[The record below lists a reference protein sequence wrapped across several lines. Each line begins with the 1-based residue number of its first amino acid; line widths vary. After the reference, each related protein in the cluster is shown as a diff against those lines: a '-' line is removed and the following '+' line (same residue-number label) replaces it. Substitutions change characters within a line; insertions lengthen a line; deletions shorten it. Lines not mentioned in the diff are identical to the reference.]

1 MAVEQARIAPF
12 INVEFVVTSAQPY
25 RNDGVTLHGGLDI
38 STGNNDPLY
47 SMVNG
52 TVLYSGWNTGGYG
65 NMIIMRDDTTG
76 DAFLYAH
83 MRDASIKRTGD
94 SVTVGEFVGY
104 EGTTGSST
112 GNHLHVEWQNIGT
125 SGSWNWNI
133 PYIDRPH
140 VADFLGI
147 SNVYGTRAI
156 YDGTPG
162 PIPPPTFSSSKFPWY
177 MYARKIRERT
187 KGNN

>member
-12 INVEFVVTSAQPY
+12 INKEFRVTSAQPY

-38 STGNNDPLY
+38 TTGANDSLY
-47 SMVNG
+47 SMVTG
-52 TVLYSGWNTGGYG
+52 TVLYSQYNTSGYG

-83 MRDASIKRTGD
+83 MKNRSLKNVGD

-104 EGTTGSST
+104 EGTTGQST
-112 GNHLHVEWQNIGT
+112 GIHLHVEWQIIGPN
-125 SGSWNWNI
+125 GSWNWNI
-133 PYIDRPH
+133 PKIDRLH
-140 VADFLGI
+140 VADFMGI

-156 YDGTPG
+156 YNGV
-162 PIPPPTFSSSKFPWY
+162 PPTPPTPTTKKSKFPWAIY
-177 MYARKIRERT
+177 LISYYPIKRK
-187 KGNN
+187 

>member
-12 INVEFVVTSAQPY
+12 INKEFVVTSAQPY

-38 STGNNDPLY
+38 STGANDALY
-47 SMVNG
+47 SMVTG
-52 TVLYSGWNTGGYG
+52 TVLYSQYNTGGYG

-76 DAFLYAH
+76 NAFLYAH
-83 MRDASIKRTGD
+83 MRDVSLKRVGD

-104 EGTTGSST
+104 EGTTGTST
-112 GNHLHVEWQNIGT
+112 GIHLHVEWQTIGT

-140 VADFLGI
+140 VADFMGI
-147 SNVYGTRAI
+147 TNQYGTRAI
-156 YDGTPG
+156 YSGTP
-162 PIPPPTFSSSKFPWY
+162 PTPPTPTFIHGKFPWVLY
-177 MYARKIRERT
+177 TNKLRNVNKRK
-187 KGNN
+187 

>member
-1 MAVEQARIAPF
+1 MAVEEARIAPF
-12 INVEFVVTSAQPY
+12 INTQFLVTSAQPY

-52 TVLYSGWNTGGYG
+52 TVLYSQFNTGGYG
-65 NMIIMRDDTTG
+65 NCIIMKDDATG
-76 DAFLYAH
+76 NAFLYAH
-83 MRDASIKRTGD
+83 MREASLKRVGD
-94 SVTVGEFVGY
+94 HVSLGEFVGY
-104 EGTTGSST
+104 EGTTGQST
-112 GNHLHVEWQNIGT
+112 GIHLHVEWQTLPQGA
-125 SGSWNWNI
+125 SWNWNI

-140 VADFLGI
+140 VADFMGI

-162 PIPPPTFSSSKFPWY
+162 PVPPTPTRRTKFPWVL
-177 MYARKIRERT
+177 YASKFRAKRR
-187 KGNN
+187 